1 MAQNSSNKPVAKIK
15 SKSKQKKLKQR
26 HWTEQDIRLYNLQQ
40 REKSRPSWISSDHT
54 GLSDSDPYGNDWR

>member
-15 SKSKQKKLKQR
+15 SNQKQKTQKR
-26 HWTEQDIRLYNLQQ
+26 EWTQQDIRLYEIQQ